1 MFRRSQRSGSHSAE
15 EENPFLL
22 SFSDL
27 MASLLAIFILALIVM
42 MVQLHK
48 KKQEI
53 ERDRQ
58 KIKLTLVELLGS
70 LQEIERTQDG
80 IASALSGI
88 SLRERSLASILE
100 GVQRDLRER
109 GIEVVVAENGSVL
122 RIPEQALHFALGKF
136 DIPPEFQGSANSIG
150 QALLMALERKEN
162 RALLDTVFIEGHT
175 DAVRNT
181 REMGNWGLSTY
192 RAISLWQFWTEK
204 PGICAALK
212 ELKTPAR
219 DENHR
224 ERPLI
229 SVSGYGQTRPTG
241 VPPPAIPGAG
251 TPEGDNAA
259 DRRIDIRFTLA
270 ASEKKNLEDVKG
282 QLQEMRDKTRR
293 LVEKLQDHER

>member
-1 MFRRSQRSGSHSAE
+1 MFRRAQRSASPVGE

-48 KKQEI
+48 KKQEL
-53 ERDRQ
+53 EQDRQ
-58 KIKLTLVELLGS
+58 KIKVTLVELLGS

-80 IASALSGI
+80 IASALTGI
-88 SLRERSLASILE
+88 SLRERSLASILD
-100 GVQRDLRER
+100 GVQRDLKD
-109 GIEVVVAENGSVL
+109 GGVEVVVAENGSVL
-122 RIPEQALHFALGKF
+122 RIPEQALHFSLGKHE
-136 DIPPEFQGSANSIG
+136 IPPEFQMSANAIG
-150 QALLMALERKEN
+150 QALLMALQREEN

-175 DAVRNT
+175 DAVRNL

-204 PGICAALK
+204 PGLCAALV
-212 ELKTPAR
+212 ELQTPAR
-219 DENHR
+219 GEHHP

-229 SVSGYGQTRPTG
+229 SVSGYSATRPTG
-241 VPPPAIPGAG
+241 SPPPTGAAAG
-251 TPEGDNAA
+251 APMGDNSA

-282 QLQEMRDKTRR
+282 QLQEMREKTRG
-293 LVEKLQDHER
+293 LIDKLQSR

>member
-1 MFRRSQRSGSHSAE
+1 MFRRRQRPGIRTTE
-15 EENPFLL
+15 DENPFLL

-48 KKQEI
+48 KQQEL
-53 ERDRQ
+53 EEDRQ
-58 KIKLTLVELLGS
+58 KIKVTLVELLGS

-80 IASALSGI
+80 IASALTGI
-88 SLRERSLASILE
+88 SLRERSLASILD
-100 GVQRDLRER
+100 GVQRDLKER
-109 GIEVVVAENGSVL
+109 GVEVVVAENGSVL
-122 RIPEQALHFALGKF
+122 RIPEQALHFSLGKYEM
-136 DIPPEFQGSANSIG
+136 PPEFHGSANAIG
-150 QALLMALERKEN
+150 QALLMALEREEN
-162 RALLDTVFIEGHT
+162 RTLLDTVFIEGHT
-175 DAVRNT
+175 DAVRNL

-192 RAISLWQFWTEK
+192 RAISLWQFWTES

-219 DENHR
+219 DEHQH

-229 SVSGYGQTRPTG
+229 SVSGYGPTRPTG
-241 VPPPAIPGAG
+241 VPSPAMPGPG
-251 TPEGDNAA
+251 TPAGDNSAN
-259 DRRIDIRFTLA
+259 RRIDIRFTLA

-293 LVEKLQDHER
+293 LVEKLQGK

>member
-1 MFRRSQRSGSHSAE
+1 MFRRSQRSGSHTAE

-48 KKQEI
+48 KQQEL
-53 ERDRQ
+53 EQDRQ

-100 GVQRDLRER
+100 GMQRDLRER

-136 DIPPEFQGSANSIG
+136 DIPPEFQNTANLIG
-150 QALLMALERKEN
+150 QALLMALEREEN
-162 RALLDTVFIEGHT
+162 RKLLDTVFIEGHT
-175 DAVRNT
+175 DAVRNS

-204 PGICAALK
+204 PGACAALK

-219 DENHR
+219 DEYHL

-241 VPPPAIPGAG
+241 APSPAIPGPG
-251 TPEGDNAA
+251 TPEGDNSA

-270 ASEKKNLEDVKG
+270 ASEKKNLEGVKG
-282 QLQEMRDKTRR
+282 QLQDMRDKTRR
-293 LVEKLQDHER
+293 LVEKLQGHER